1 MTVSFKTGISLRTQL
16 YSLVIG
22 FALITF
28 IGASW
33 VSVDT
38 TKTYLNEQMKNHAQD
53 AATSVGLSIS
63 PYMDEENLV
72 IAETMIVAIF
82 DSGYY
87 QKVSLTDADGN
98 VVMSR
103 ENNRV
108 IDGVPSWFINLF
120 ELVPPVMSSEV
131 SNGWEIGGILSFQSH
146 VGSSYEEL
154 WQHAINNF
162 YASLIITILSLL
174 IAHFI
179 LRAVLNPLSQVEAQA
194 ISVSK
199 KNFTFIKKL
208 PITRELK
215 TVINAMNTMVK
226 NTQSSFDL
234 VTKQANKLTN
244 ELFIDDLTQ
253 LGNRRAFESQFKIS
267 INDMQL
273 NDSATLGFV
282 QLHSLQN
289 INLKLGYK
297 AGDDYVCY
305 AAKML
310 TEQLSSFTGA
320 KIYRVSGG
328 SFFFTLNIVGE
339 DAMLLCEDINNQF
352 ALLNSTYYED
362 GFGKLVA
369 STYNSRETLSI
380 LLSKL
385 DTLLT
390 QESSA
395 TPLGEVYSDNNQQ
408 TSYGL
413 REWSSLIDKLVHA
426 NNIEFTFQPLV
437 ASLNG
442 STVVSA
448 SDEISTDEASTDE
461 TSASVASISD
471 SAISGSAIN
480 DISTSHDDVLYYE
493 LFSKFSSNEEV
504 IANNQLY
511 AMAERTGKS
520 QELDKLVLNKL
531 ALLPE
536 LMPNSKI
543 AINLTH
549 QSLHSIEFR
558 SWLTGFIKDKSS
570 KLPHLVFE
578 INEEAILAGI
588 DSSIEF
594 IQLAKS
600 LNIEIC
606 IDRFGSS
613 FTSFKYLKG
622 LDVDYL
628 KIDGTYIHELET
640 HIENKSFIQAVTQI
654 GHGVGIKILSSHVE
668 SLATQQLLSELDC
681 DGVQGNFIQKT
692 LPLSANNT
700 TLECVYSPIKLS

>member
-38 TKTYLNEQMKNHAQD
+38 TRTYLNEQMKNHAQD

-63 PYMDEENLV
+63 PYMDAENLV

-87 QKVSLTDADGN
+87 QKVSLTDVDGN

-108 IDGVPSWFINLF
+108 IDGVPTWFINLF
-120 ELVPPVMSSEV
+120 ELMPPVMSSEV

-162 YASLIITILSLL
+162 YASLIIAILSLL

-179 LRAVLNPLSQVEAQA
+179 LRAVLTPLSQVEAQA

-267 INDMQL
+267 INEMQL
-273 NDSATLGFV
+273 NDTATLGFV
-282 QLHSLQN
+282 QLHSLQS

-305 AAKML
+305 AAKIL
-310 TEQLSSFTGA
+310 SEQLSSFTGA

-339 DAMLLCEDINNQF
+339 DVIQLCEDINNQF
-352 ALLNSTYYED
+352 ALLNSAYYED

-369 STYNSRETLSI
+369 SSYSANETLSL

-395 TPLGEVYSDNNQQ
+395 TALGEVYSDSNTQ

-413 REWSSLIDKLVHA
+413 REWSLLIDNLVQA
-426 NNIEFTFQPLV
+426 NHIEFTFQPVV
-437 ASLNG
+437 ASHND
-442 STVVSA
+442 VVNKFQNDDTKINSA
-448 SDEISTDEASTDE
+448 
-461 TSASVASISD
+461 
-471 SAISGSAIN
+471 AIS
-480 DISTSHDDVLYYE
+480 DISTTNDDVLYYE
-493 LFSKFSSNEEV
+493 LFSKFLSNDEV

-520 QELDKLVLNKL
+520 QELDKLVLKKL
-531 ALLPE
+531 TLLPE

-549 QSLHSIEFR
+549 QSIHSAEFR
-558 SWLTGFIKDKSS
+558 TWLTGFVKVKSS

-588 DSSIEF
+588 DSSIVF
-594 IQLAKS
+594 IKLAKS

-628 KIDGTYIHELET
+628 KIDGTYIHELES

-668 SLATQQLLSELDC
+668 SSATQQLLSELDC
-681 DGVQGNFIQKT
+681 DGIQGNFIQKT
-692 LPLSANNT
+692 LPLSVKNDS
-700 TLECVYSPIKLS
+700 LECVYSPVKLS

>member
-38 TKTYLNEQMKNHAQD
+38 TRTYLNEQMKNHAQD

-63 PYMDEENLV
+63 PYMDEENAV

-87 QKVSLTDADGN
+87 QKVSLTDVDGN
-98 VVMSR
+98 IVMSR

-120 ELVPPVMSSEV
+120 ELTPPVMSTEV

-162 YASLIITILSLL
+162 YASLLIALFSLL

-179 LRAVLNPLSQVEAQA
+179 LRAVLTPLSQVEAQA
-194 ISVSK
+194 VSVSK

-215 TVINAMNTMVK
+215 AVINAMNIMVK

-267 INDMQL
+267 INEMQL
-273 NDSATLGFV
+273 NDHATLGFV
-282 QLHSLQN
+282 QLHSLQSIN
-289 INLKLGYK
+289 IKLGYK
-297 AGDDYVCY
+297 AGDDYVCH
-305 AAKML
+305 AAKIL
-310 TEQLSSFTGA
+310 TEQLSKFTGA

-339 DAMLLCEDINNQF
+339 EVMMQCEEINNQF
-352 ALLNSTYYED
+352 ALLNSAYYED

-369 STYNSRETLSI
+369 STYDKQESLSK

-395 TPLGEVYSDNNQQ
+395 TALGTVYSDNNNQ

-413 REWSSLIDKLVHA
+413 REWTLLIDNLVQA
-426 NNIEFTFQPLV
+426 NHIEFTFQPIL
-437 ASLNG
+437 ATFND
-442 STVVSA
+442 SA
-448 SDEISTDEASTDE
+448 S
-461 TSASVASISD
+461 
-471 SAISGSAIN
+471 
-480 DISTSHDDVLYYE
+480 DISTSNDDVLYYE
-493 LFSKFSSNEEV
+493 LFSKFLSNDEV
-504 IANNQLY
+504 VANNQLY
-511 AMAERTGKS
+511 AMAERTNKS
-520 QELDKLVLNKL
+520 QELDKLILNKL
-531 ALLPE
+531 ALQSDLT
-536 LMPNSKI
+536 LNSKV

-549 QSLHSIEFR
+549 QSLHSAEFR
-558 SWLTGFIKDKSS
+558 TWLTEFIKEKASC
-570 KLPHLVFE
+570 LPHLVFE

-588 DSSIEF
+588 DSSIQF
-594 IQLAKS
+594 IQLVKS
-600 LNIEIC
+600 LNIEVC

-628 KIDGTYIHELET
+628 KIDGTYIHELEI

-654 GHGVGIKILSSHVE
+654 GHGVGIKILTSHVE
-668 SLATQQLLSELDC
+668 SFATKQLLSELDC
-681 DGVQGNFIQKT
+681 DGIQGNFIQKT
-692 LPLSANNT
+692 LPLIAKNAT
-700 TLECVYSPIKLS
+700 FECVYSPLKLS

>member
-38 TKTYLNEQMKNHAQD
+38 TRTYLNEQMKNHAQD

-87 QKVSLTDADGN
+87 QKVSLSNADGN

-108 IDGVPSWFINLF
+108 IDGVPTWFINLF
-120 ELVPPVMSSEV
+120 ELAPPVMSSEV

-162 YASLIITILSLL
+162 YASLIIAILSLL

-267 INDMQL
+267 INEMQL

-310 TEQLSSFTGA
+310 TEQLSAFTGA

-339 DAMLLCEDINNQF
+339 DVMQLCEDINNQF
-352 ALLNSTYYED
+352 ALLNSAYYED

-369 STYNSRETLSI
+369 STYNSRETLSV

-395 TPLGEVYSDNNQQ
+395 TSLGAVYSDNNQQ

-413 REWSSLIDKLVHA
+413 REWSLLIDKLVHA

-437 ASLNG
+437 ASLNT
-442 STVVSA
+442 SAIA
-448 SDEISTDEASTDE
+448 SD
-461 TSASVASISD
+461 
-471 SAISGSAIN
+471 SG

-493 LFSKFSSNEEV
+493 LFSKFLSNEEV

-520 QELDKLVLNKL
+520 QELDQLVLNKL
-531 ALLPE
+531 ALLPD
-536 LMPNSKI
+536 LIPNSKI

-549 QSLHSIEFR
+549 QSLHSAEFR
-558 SWLTGFIKDKSS
+558 TWLTGFIKEKSAQ
-570 KLPHLVFE
+570 LPQLVFE

-600 LNIEIC
+600 LNIEVC

-668 SLATQQLLSELDC
+668 SFATQQLLSELDC

-692 LPLSANNT
+692 LPLSAKNDT
-700 TLECVYSPIKLS
+700 FECVYSPVKLS